1 MIKRPRN
8 INIPIARNTSNTL
21 NLVCKYHS
29 PLKGVRAA
37 WKSGRFQDWHKESMS
52 LECSVPEKQRCAQ
65 RQQRIGGV
73 KTEAGLKGCWPMWEQ
88 SDIRKEDSD
97 GLNKQHWGGGRDQ

>member
-1 MIKRPRN
+1 M
-8 INIPIARNTSNTL
+8 
-21 NLVCKYHS
+21 
-29 PLKGVRAA
+29 
-37 WKSGRFQDWHKESMS
+37 
-52 LECSVPEKQRCAQ
+52 PEKQRCAQ

-97 GLNKQHWGGGRDQ
+97 GLNKQHWGGGEGTNKGKVTGWGVCVREKLLFKKDSS